1 MFKRE
6 IGKGG
11 LMLMTSLRIREDV
24 FHYEQGIDKS
34 LMTDDKDREAY
45 HCIIYDFGIPI
56 GTGRLYED
64 DKGYHIGRVA
74 VNKEYRGKG
83 LGKDIVTGLMDKA
96 WEVGAEKI
104 SVHAQENVIPFYK
117 SLGYIG
123 KGDIF
128 MEAGISHLEM
138 EVVKK

>member
-11 LMLMTSLRIREDV
+11 LMLMTSMRIREDV
-24 FHYEQGIDKS
+24 FHYEQGIEKS
-34 LMTDDKDREAY
+34 MMSDDKDREAY

-64 DKGYHIGRVA
+64 EAGYHIGRVA

-83 LGKDIVTGLMDKA
+83 LGRDIVVGLMDKA
-96 WEVGAEKI
+96 WEMGAEKI
-104 SVHAQENVIPFYK
+104 SVHAQESVIPFYE
-117 SLGYIG
+117 SLGFIG
-123 KGDIF
+123 RGDLF
-128 MEAGISHLEM
+128 VEADISHLEM

>member
-11 LMLMTSLRIREDV
+11 LVLMTSLRIREDV

-64 DKGYHIGRVA
+64 DKGYHIGKVA

-83 LGKDIVTGLMDKA
+83 LGKDKR
-96 WEVGAEKI
+96 
-104 SVHAQENVIPFYK
+104 QY
-117 SLGYIG
+117 
-123 KGDIF
+123 
-128 MEAGISHLEM
+128 
-138 EVVKK
+138 

>member
-34 LMTDDKDREAY
+34 MMTDDRDKEAY
-45 HCIIYDFGIPI
+45 HCIVSDFGMPI

-64 DKGYHIGRVA
+64 ESGYHIGRVA

-83 LGKDIVTGLMDKA
+83 LGRDIVAGLMDKA
-96 WEVGAEKI
+96 WEVGAERI
-104 SVHAQENVIPFYK
+104 SVHAQESVIPFYE
-117 SLGYIG
+117 SLGFTG
-123 KGDIF
+123 KGDFF